1 MMPKLIPDKTENNMD
16 KNCSLKTMFK
26 SEEAKAEFELIF
38 KQTCF
43 LKNTCSINYEKMK
56 LNVTNEDGGW
66 AVEDRKLSE
75 MVSNDCFN
83 RIFEIQVTS
92 NQLIHVV
99 GCKKDIVNFSMV
111 PSGFIHKEEI
121 GFIVVLADIIST
133 LVIYYMFRKMH
144 SLNEEYLTI
153 LDNNVIRMKDFSVH
167 VRRLKVDHT
176 A

>member
-1 MMPKLIPDKTENNMD
+1 
-16 KNCSLKTMFK
+16 
-26 SEEAKAEFELIF
+26 
-38 KQTCF
+38 
-43 LKNTCSINYEKMK
+43 MK
-56 LNVTNEDGGW
+56 LNKTNEDGGW
-66 AVEDRKLSE
+66 KIEDRKLSE
-75 MVSNDCFN
+75 MVSKECFS
-83 RIFEIQVTS
+83 RIFEVQITS
-92 NQLIHVV
+92 NQLITVL

-133 LVIYYMFRKMH
+133 FVIYYMFRKMH